1 MQVQTDAI
9 KCSLCRAIFVR
20 FNGVIPG
27 CHCPLWSL
35 KRKPTE
41 TAGKWIF
48 INVVMVMVR
57 PFDQSPWLSVC
68 LESRR
73 IPICGWCLGLGVK
86 MGFSCWYIG
95 KWNYR
100 SAWCNL
106 VRISPYMQTY
116 KTNLYLY
123 LYLYIHM
130 YVHEISVSCII
141 PNVPKVSYQTESSF
155 PASIS
160 NFNSVSLHSL
170 AELQFLYWCRLSVQ
184 LSPYSDAPP
193 LSERFVWNHIM
204 AIFPSLWTL
213 LFQALTMSPSR
224 SFQEGLDKQLL
235 GHSPQAVQLK
245 LRLEV
250 DAADPRLLRHVSA
263 AAQHRENR
271 SIFQSGNRWGTEN
284 MCL

>member
-1 MQVQTDAI
+1 
-9 KCSLCRAIFVR
+9 
-20 FNGVIPG
+20 
-27 CHCPLWSL
+27 
-35 KRKPTE
+35 
-41 TAGKWIF
+41 
-48 INVVMVMVR
+48 
-57 PFDQSPWLSVC
+57 
-68 LESRR
+68 
-73 IPICGWCLGLGVK
+73 
-86 MGFSCWYIG
+86 
-95 KWNYR
+95 
-100 SAWCNL
+100 
-106 VRISPYMQTY
+106 MQTY

-224 SFQEGLDKQLL
+224 SFSRRGWTNSSWAIPLRQYNWNF
-235 GHSPQAVQLK
+235 VWK
-245 LRLEV
+245 LMRRIPGFCDTSARRLNTVKTEAFSSLETDGEQKTCV
-250 DAADPRLLRHVSA
+250 SRAFYRLY
-263 AAQHRENR
+263 
-271 SIFQSGNRWGTEN
+271 IYI
-284 MCL
+284 